1 MSFDEQPDGDIHA
14 DNPASYSAE
23 GVQCYLF
30 ALLDEANRRGG
41 MFPQTGDEQRS
52 DSKAVHR
59 VCEMVDWY
67 ARSGE
72 PKPKQIDRLL
82 KLRARNKM
90 TNRETDGD
98 IHGEC
103 AAEIRR
109 LELALE
115 GAADIATIAM
125 RKAWQLGQT
134 YWQQADSDSYKQ
146 RSKSAETQK
155 QFLKLVEETGAEIAG
170 RGGM

>member
-1 MSFDEQPDGDIHA
+1 
-14 DNPASYSAE
+14 
-23 GVQCYLF
+23 
-30 ALLDEANRRGG
+30 

-52 DSKAVHR
+52 DSKAIHR

-103 AAEIRR
+103 AAEIHR

-125 RKAWQLGQT
+125 RKRGNLGKRTGNRLIATVINSAPNQP
-134 YWQQADSDSYKQ
+134 KL
-146 RSKSAETQK
+146 KSSS
-155 QFLKLVEETGAEIAG
+155 
-170 RGGM
+170 